1 MRPSDVVP
9 ALLMLALSA
18 AIAVDTRAL
27 SFWADTT
34 PGPAFLPVWLAIAG
48 AVLFVLRLAEARRG
62 GGGPPVQ
69 WPERAAV
76 ARVALVFAALVAV
89 PLVSPVVGLAPAL
102 ALLVAFVLLFV
113 LRQRLW
119 PSLAA
124 VGITLGLIY
133 AVFVGWLGVPL
144 PKGPLGL

>member
-1 MRPSDVVP
+1 MRMSDLVP

-18 AIAVDTRAL
+18 AIAFDTRSL

-48 AVLFVLRLAEARRG
+48 AVLFMLRLAEARRG
-62 GGGPPVQ
+62 SGGPAVQ
-69 WPERAAV
+69 WPDRAAL
-76 ARVALVFAALVAV
+76 ARVATIFAGLVAV
-89 PLVSPVVGLAPAL
+89 PLVAPFAGLVPAL

-113 LRQRLW
+113 LRQALW

-124 VGITLGLIY
+124 VAITAGVIY
-133 AVFVGWLGVPL
+133 AIFVGWLGVPL
-144 PKGPLGL
+144 PRGALGL